1 MSGHDVNGHLH
12 GGDGR
17 YQTKPRAEAAAGVVL
32 DAPAR
37 GEGVETPVSDLRV
50 GDWVRL
56 SPGGGG
62 LARITS
68 LDNDHKSTS
77 IEFDHDPMTIADY
90 GNDETLA
97 RLSLLDVHDL
107 GETGYYTP
115 NEAELGEA
123 AWSYEKTLAWSSV
136 VVVGPDSEGEGEGEG
151 EMVGADSLDAEFS
164 TAAKATI
171 REDVHDFLS
180 SNKALIDEAGRI
192 MPGYNLDQAMHD
204 FALTRNGHGAGFW
217 DRGLGEVG
225 DRLTEAAKAHGGQ
238 DLWFD
243 ATSGTLGIE

>member
-17 YQTKPRAEAAAGVVL
+17 YQAKPRAEAAAGVVL

-37 GEGVETPVSDLRV
+37 GEGVATPVSDLHV

-115 NEAELGEA
+115 DEAELGEA

-136 VVVGPDSEGEGEGEG
+136 VVVGPDGSDES
-151 EMVGADSLDAEFS
+151 EMVEADSLDAEFS
-164 TAAKATI
+164 TDAKATI

-180 SNKALIDEAGRI
+180 SNKALINEAGRI
-192 MPGYNLDQAMHD
+192 QPGYNLDQAMHD

-225 DRLTEAAKAHGGQ
+225 ARLTEAAKVYGGQ
-238 DLWFD
+238 DLSFD
-243 ATSGTLGIE
+243 ADSRTLDIE